1 VTDLK
6 NAKLYFDRKE
16 IADVTNVSYESD
28 SDAEPTESLGLTG
41 TTTAAFNIETSP
53 SLDELTRIDEMLR
66 WFGFSLFGCLLP
78 SEYARDPLAAH
89 LHPNAVPL
97 DQAGPAARGRAVL
110 GVTTW
115 RMLGELQAPPHR
127 RTCMAVWWARAL
139 KACPKEAMAAWA
151 EVRREYGDFDA
162 EALTTN

>member
-1 VTDLK
+1 MTDFK
-6 NAKLYFDRKE
+6 NAKLYFDGKE
-16 IADVTNVSYESD
+16 IADVTDVSYDSG
-28 SDAEPTESLGLTG
+28 SDAEPAESLGLTG
-41 TTTAAFNIETSP
+41 ATTTTFNLKGT
-53 SLDELTRIDEMLR
+53 LTDEQVEWLR
-66 WFGFSLFGCLLP
+66 WLGFSLFGCLLP
-78 SEYARDPLAAH
+78 SEFARDALAAH

-151 EVRREYGDFDA
+151 EVRREYGDFDG